1 MTVHKQKLSTVLG
14 ELKEDYLKKLPT
26 KFENLKALINGQN
39 WEALEDEYHKLKGTG
54 KTYGYPE
61 ISVICEKLEF
71 LVQQKNHQ
79 SCELFLQA
87 NELLEK
93 MHQSYLKKEPVNLE
107 SDAFARSLL
116 ALKLK

>member
-1 MTVHKQKLSTVLG
+1 MVLG
-14 ELKEDYLKKLPT
+14 ELKEDYLKKLPG
-26 KFENLKALINGQN
+26 KIENLKLLVGHQN
-39 WEALEDEYHKLKGTG
+39 WVGLEDEYHKLKGTG

-61 ISVICEKLEF
+61 ISVICEKLEL

-79 SCELFLQA
+79 SSELFQQA
-87 NELLEK
+87 HELLEK